1 MQKTKNRK
9 FHKSS
14 EIPIQIQ
21 EAFRTPKM
29 QDKNRTS
36 PYHIF
41 VKTLSMENKERILK
55 ALRRS
60 AMSPIK
66 SESSK

>member
-1 MQKTKNRK
+1 
-9 FHKSS
+9 
-14 EIPIQIQ
+14 
-21 EAFRTPKM
+21 M